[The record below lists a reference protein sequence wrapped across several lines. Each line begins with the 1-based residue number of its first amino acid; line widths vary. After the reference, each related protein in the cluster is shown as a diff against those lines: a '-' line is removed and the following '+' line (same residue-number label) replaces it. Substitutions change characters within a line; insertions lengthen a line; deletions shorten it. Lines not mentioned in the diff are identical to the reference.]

1 MVFVT
6 IPPGA
11 GFVIPVFNAVPFAAI
26 IIVVCAPEW
35 HYSPSTCAWSST
47 SRRLCAY
54 TIDCNLHPGLVLCK
68 PAMAP
73 AGPRCTHRHTHE
85 LNFAV
90 HDLSCLWRHTNMH
103 TTHHLCLLSLH
114 TNVCAAGRCRLTS
127 ISAAWPSAAIALQ
140 SFCFRP
146 YSPCLAVFAAPCHEL
161 PPFDVVDPSRS
172 RTAAP

>member
-35 HYSPSTCAWSST
+35 HYSPSTCAWS